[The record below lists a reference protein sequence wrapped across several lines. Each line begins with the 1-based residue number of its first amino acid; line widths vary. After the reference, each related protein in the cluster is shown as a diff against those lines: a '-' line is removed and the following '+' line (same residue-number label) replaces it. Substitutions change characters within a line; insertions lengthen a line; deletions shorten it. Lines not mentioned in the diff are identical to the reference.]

1 MSKVK
6 CPCCG
11 KEVSLTKAG
20 NLYMH
25 KPEFSLGWEWCEGS
39 KQNYEMLM
47 GEMLAEEIQEETQT
61 EEEKKEEIK
70 KVFTQL
76 SKLQFEDQENVS
88 NEKYISLDSEENQ
101 LNELAIQYFNSG
113 SLTFLNHMH
122 EILEKASQKVQGVLD
137 EVQTEE
143 SLSVN
148 KRHTE
153 IKEMKKLDRAMKI
166 RGFQKGLLQ
175 DKFYTSP
182 NRARFRKGKTQVFV
196 DANKN
201 EKGEISII
209 WPNGLKICKLCSFE
223 DAYLEFIDEQMPLKY
238 YR

>member
-101 LNELAIQYFNSG
+101 LNELAIQYLNSG
-113 SLTFLNHMH
+113 SLTFLNQMH
-122 EILEKASQKVQGVLD
+122 EILEASSKRIQEVLDGVLID
-137 EVQTEE
+137 SLKKEGFQASLHPHPRRDILIKTQSGEVVITK
-143 SLSVN
+143 S
-148 KRHTE
+148 
-153 IKEMKKLDRAMKI
+153 KKLGYLIDYVGEYGI
-166 RGFQKGLLQ
+166 GFSVRGLNTHSEIITCLNNE
-175 DKFYTSP
+175 FYKSQ
-182 NRARFRKGKTQVFV
+182 A
-196 DANKN
+196 
-201 EKGEISII
+201 
-209 WPNGLKICKLCSFE
+209 
-223 DAYLEFIDEQMPLKY
+223 
-238 YR
+238 